1 MKTDVMPIP
10 NLLAN
15 LAGKDIKVWVE
26 RDQLRCNAPA
36 GALTPEF
43 RDQLRSRK
51 SEIIGFLNMAV
62 AATRQ
67 QPAIVPIQPHGTLA
81 PIYAVPG
88 HAGAVFSFSAFS
100 KRLGEDQPFFAL
112 EPPGL
117 DERVEP
123 MDRVEDIAEYF
134 ADQILEFQPTGP
146 CVIAG
151 YCSGASTA
159 FELAKLLLQR
169 GVDVQ
174 CMALF
179 GPLHPSTYQAWHR
192 QFLFEAKRR
201 LGAVTHHL
209 RKAARQPSVGASA
222 QYVGERLKYLR
233 GRMRDR
239 LNRYRPFLGRACAGG
254 ETAKADPMLARRFR
268 LQATAIAAV
277 GRYTPTPY
285 TGRMCI
291 FLPNKAWLRSGAG
304 SLHWLQVAPQAEVYY
319 GPESCYGPLMLAE
332 PDAPAIAELYRQ
344 SLRGGEK
351 IS

>member
-1 MKTDVMPIP
+1 MKTDVIP
-10 NLLAN
+10 VPNFLAA

-43 RDQLRSRK
+43 RDQLRNRK
-51 SEIIGFLNMAV
+51 SEIIGFLTMAE

-67 QPAIVPIQPHGTLA
+67 QPAIVPIQPRGTLP

-100 KRLGEDQPFFAL
+100 KRLGDDQPFFAL

-123 MDRVEDIAEYF
+123 MDRVEDIAAYF
-134 ADQILEFQPTGP
+134 ANQILEFQPTGP

-151 YCSGASTA
+151 YCSGAATA
-159 FELAKLLLQR
+159 FELAKLLGQQ

-174 CMALF
+174 CLALF
-179 GPLHPSTYQAWHR
+179 GPLHPNTYQAWHR
-192 QFLFEAKRR
+192 QFIFEAKRR
-201 LGAVTHHL
+201 VGAVSHHL
-209 RKAARQPSVGASA
+209 RKAARQPSFGEAA
-222 QYVGERLKYLR
+222 RYVGERLTYLR
-233 GRMRDR
+233 GRIRDR
-239 LNRYRPFLGRACAGG
+239 LNRHRPLLSHARPDG
-254 ETAKADPMLARRFR
+254 ETAKADPMLTRRFR
-268 LQATAIAAV
+268 LQAAAIAAV
-277 GRYTPTPY
+277 GRYTPAPY

-344 SLRGGEK
+344 SLRGGER